1 MFDHLLSS
9 VTIIFNLLINS
20 MIYIY
25 KAQLLNFNEYFIKYI
40 FRNKNNLK
48 YITKFN
54 KLKQSRICLYINGI
68 YFIFQEMDLQI
79 YKY

>member
-1 MFDHLLSS
+1 M
-9 VTIIFNLLINS
+9 
-20 MIYIY
+20 
-25 KAQLLNFNEYFIKYI
+25 NFNEYFIKYI